1 MDNLK
6 PGDLCKF
13 NTSPYSNL
21 EGRQDLERF
30 IGIILD
36 NYDHGWVKI
45 HWNDTV
51 TTRPFREEEHSNNL
65 TLVQRA

>member
-13 NTSPYSNL
+13 NTSPDSNL

-30 IGIILD
+30 VGIILSD
-36 NYDHGWVKI
+36 PDCGWVKI
-45 HWNDTV
+45 KWNDTV
-51 TTRPFREEEHSNNL
+51 SGRPFREEEHSNNL
-65 TLVQRA
+65 TLVQHA